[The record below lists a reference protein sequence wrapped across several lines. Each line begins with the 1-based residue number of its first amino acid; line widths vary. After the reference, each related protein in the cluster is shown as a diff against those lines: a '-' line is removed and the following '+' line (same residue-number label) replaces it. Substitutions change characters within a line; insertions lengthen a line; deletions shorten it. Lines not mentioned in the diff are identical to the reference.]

1 MSGVAAAIS
10 GGAGV
15 LSAGLGF
22 FGSKSSAK
30 KQQAALQQAAA
41 AQDRANQA
49 ALAAQNQVTAVN
61 RQMIQP
67 YVTSGVNAL
76 SQLSAGVQL
85 PYSAAQLAESATQT
99 ALQNQ
104 QEQNRYNTERAAYD
118 SAVHQRNLAINRI
131 GMDYYKHPHVKATL
145 DAQLPIPPEPA
156 PPNIT
161 SALSNDGRGEF
172 SQRTNMTPTE
182 WFASEAAAGRAVD
195 PSKQNWNADFDMT
208 GWLASQGRAANA
220 LTRDFAMSDYEADP
234 GYAFRLAQGTKALE
248 NTAAA
253 RGNQLSGATLKAM
266 SEYNQGQASQEYQ
279 NAVNR
284 YNVNRSNL
292 QGVGYK
298 AYDMFNIDQNKLYG
312 RFTDA
317 YGRQAIAKQQDFSNI
332 YNLSNQG
339 LNAMTS
345 MMGSAQTG
353 ANNVSNLLTS
363 QGQNQANA
371 LIQQGVISGQ
381 GEQAM
386 YGALGQGL
394 GSLSSAF
401 TDYNKGSTGQ
411 AKYDGQGTQIYN
423 ALTSSSYQPAF
434 NAAITPAF
442 RGVY

>member
-41 AQDRANQA
+41 AQERSNQA
-49 ALAAQNQVTAVN
+49 ALAAQNQLTAAN

-67 YVTSGVNAL
+67 YITSGVNAL

-85 PYSAAQLAESATQT
+85 PYSAAQLAESASQT
-99 ALQNQ
+99 AWQNQ
-104 QEQNRYNTERAAYD
+104 QEQNRYQNELNIYQANEAARKD
-118 SAVHQRNLAINRI
+118 KGEEWDRLVQA
-131 GMDYYKHPHVKATL
+131 G
-145 DAQLPIPPEPA
+145 QLSPQAWPREYWLSQFYQPMEPPA
-156 PPNIT
+156 PPSVA

-182 WFASEAAAGRAVD
+182 WFASEAAAGRAVA
-195 PSKQNWNADFDMT
+195 PLKQNWN
-208 GWLASQGRAANA
+208 
-220 LTRDFAMSDYEADP
+220 RDFAISDYEADP

-279 NAVNR
+279 NAYNR
-284 YNVNRSNL
+284 
-292 QGVGYK
+292 
-298 AYDMFNIDQNKLYG
+298 FNIDQNKLYG

-317 YGRQAIAKQQDFSNI
+317 YGRQATAKQQDFSNI

-339 LNAMTS
+339 LSAMTS
-345 MMGSAQTG
+345 MMSSAQTG
-353 ANNVSNLLTS
+353 ANNVSNLLS
-363 QGQNQANA
+363 GQGQNQANA
-371 LIQQGVISGQ
+371 LIQQGVLAGQ
-381 GEQAM
+381 GQQAM

-401 TDYNKGSTGQ
+401 TDYNKGSTSQ

-434 NAAITPAF
+434 NAAITPSF